1 MQETSDLVHR
11 CTPKDDDDLITTS
24 ANAAV
29 FIHMLSV
36 SVRVCVS
43 EIKCIMK
50 RHNWTIKQQSTN
62 EIEVDIDEVGTYLFH
77 IKNSPR
83 LGSFISNVTKKEM

>member
-36 SVRVCVS
+36 NVRVCVS

-50 RHNWTIKQQSTN
+50 KHTWTNQQM
-62 EIEVDIDEVGTYLFH
+62 
-77 IKNSPR
+77 R
-83 LGSFISNVTKKEM
+83 LKLTFMKLVPICFILRIRQD